1 MRHFSISLRMFAWA
15 IHDLAQALRM
25 VASAERHIEE
35 GRRVRAEL
43 RANSGR
49 GRW

>member
-25 VASAERHIEE
+25 IAAAERHAEE

-43 RANSGR
+43 RVGR